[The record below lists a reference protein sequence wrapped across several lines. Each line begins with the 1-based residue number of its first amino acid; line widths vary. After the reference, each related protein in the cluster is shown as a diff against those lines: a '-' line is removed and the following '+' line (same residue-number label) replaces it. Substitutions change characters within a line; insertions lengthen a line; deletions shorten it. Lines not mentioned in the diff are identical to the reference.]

1 MKYTYKLKKRIYHE
15 VVFEDEL
22 PGHDQHLESVALRD
36 AKRQED
42 DNPMELLSDGDEWEV
57 EESMEE
63 ED

>member
-1 MKYTYKLKKRIYHE
+1 MKYTYKLKKVIYHE
-15 VVFEDEL
+15 VVFEEEL

-36 AKRQED
+36 AKRQEESCPSD
-42 DNPMELLSDGDEWEV
+42 MLHDGDEWEV